1 MVGHDPQWWL
11 ENLVEREDRL
21 RALSEASK
29 KCSRLCEPR
38 FTGERPLLRRPAA
51 LYADVSSSRCGA
63 AWRNSGALALG
74 SADRCLHLITR
85 ASTST
90 HVSKSSMGLT
100 LRCLESWRAT
110 PITVP
115 RRESSSRWR

>member
-38 FTGERPLLRRPAA
+38 FTGARPLLRRPAA

-85 ASTST
+85 AST
-90 HVSKSSMGLT
+90 LDP
-100 LRCLESWRAT
+100 CLEVLNGIDSPMFGILEGDSDYRS
-110 PITVP
+110 PP
-115 RRESSSRWR
+115 